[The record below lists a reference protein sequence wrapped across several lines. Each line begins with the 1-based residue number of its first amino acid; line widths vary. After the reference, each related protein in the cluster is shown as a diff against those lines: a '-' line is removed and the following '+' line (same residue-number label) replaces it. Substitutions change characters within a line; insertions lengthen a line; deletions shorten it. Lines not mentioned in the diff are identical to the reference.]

1 MFRAGLILLA
11 LGIAVLGF
19 TARAAQYYKYQD
31 DQGAIHYLEDP
42 NQAPEKY
49 RDRVKPVDTQITEE
63 VNPNETLPGRWWR
76 LSRHVLED
84 ALDRLRY
91 PRPSLA
97 IPPARLSGPIWFTLK
112 ETRLLWT
119 LIGEAV
125 ALVFF
130 VAALALARQYPTQR
144 ERRRYSYSLCV
155 AYLVLLVSSG
165 LLLVRPQLKNF
176 FVQAD
181 LNAELVLSTGRL
193 SEAQEGR
200 MIRFRESAQTW
211 AKRIP

>member
-49 RDRVKPVDTQITEE
+49 RNRVQPVDAQISEE

-76 LSRHVLED
+76 LSRRFLDD

-97 IPPARLSGPIWFTLK
+97 IPPARLAGLVWFTLK
-112 ETRLLWT
+112 ETRLIWT

-125 ALVFF
+125 ALIFF
-130 VAALALARQYPTQR
+130 LAALVMARQYPTQR
-144 ERRRYSYSLCV
+144 ERRRYSYSLCL
-155 AYLVLLVSSG
+155 AYLILLGSSG
-165 LLLVRPQLKNF
+165 LFLVRPQAKNF

-181 LNAELVLSTGRL
+181 LNAELVLSTGQL

-200 MIRFRESAQTW
+200 MIRFRESAQAW
-211 AKRIP
+211 ARRIP